1 MLRSEILELVSSDVF
16 ETVLVDLPDETVR
29 IVLALADRRADS
41 RILSYNQER
50 SVPYSAAHITSK
62 YTHSFFK
69 IAHFGL
75 FRIYHTIGFRYQMI
89 DLRCQGL

>member
-50 SVPYSAAHITSK
+50 SVPYSAADITSK